1 MKENDTE
8 QELTAEKVAKIA
20 KERPRPGAR
29 KEAR

>member
-8 QELTAEKVAKIA
+8 QELTAEKVARSRKQG
-20 KERPRPGAR
+20 KSR